1 MFAIISHDEVAPEY
15 FCMRIASSEIA
26 ARALPGQFVMLKTQT
41 ESYDPLLR
49 IPLAI
54 HQIHSDG
61 ISVLYHVVGT
71 GTKILSQKKVG
82 DAIDV
87 LGPLGNGFKV
97 TKHPEALLVAG
108 GFGIAPLYAL
118 AEELHKKQKKVKL
131 FIGAK
136 SKAHVIGAKSF
147 KQLEVE
153 VNIITEDGSLGEQ
166 GLVTDFILPHL
177 SGDVTLYA
185 SGPNAML
192 QAVAAIT
199 KQAKV
204 ATQLSLE
211 AYMACGIG
219 VCRGCAIKTNDGY
232 KMCCKDGPVFS
243 ADVL

>member
-15 FCMRIASSEIA
+15 FCMRIASPEIA
-26 ARALPGQFVMLKTQT
+26 AQAVPGQFVMLKVQA

-82 DAIDV
+82 DEIDV
-87 LGPLGNGFKV
+87 LGSLGNGFTI
-97 TKHPEALLVAG
+97 TKHTEALLVAG
-108 GFGIAPLYAL
+108 GFGVAPLYAL
-118 AEELHKKQKKVKL
+118 AEELRKQHKKIKI

-136 SKAHVIGAKSF
+136 SKAHVIGAEDF
-147 KQLEVE
+147 KQLSVE
-153 VNIITEDGSLGEQ
+153 VNIVTEDGSLGEQ

-177 SGDVTLYA
+177 SDDVILYA
-185 SGPNAML
+185 SGPDAML
-192 QAVAAIT
+192 QAVAAIA
-199 KQAKV
+199 KQKKV
-204 ATQLSLE
+204 TAQLSLE